1 MNEILECRFM
11 RILLR
16 GKKHDYDPNYLL
28 AAYTDFR
35 SVLLGVSDGDMHYKD
50 KFRTL
55 KSTYEILDLR
65 VQSTQF
71 INERGSHTQTY
82 ASLALKQMLVELEL
96 LEKQLQYPTL
106 FPATKAAGTRRES
119 PLYWN
124 TENHSKTALISLLT
138 ALDAVGACTDSK
150 GNRSPFISIV
160 QEFEHLFN
168 TTIPNAYARRDELLG
183 RGESRVRF
191 IRELLRSLG
200 AE

>member
-1 MNEILECRFM
+1 MNTILECRFM

-16 GKKHDYDPNYLL
+16 GKKYDYDPNYLL

-35 SVLLGVSDGDMHYKD
+35 LMLLSVADGEQQYKE

-55 KSTYEILDLR
+55 KSLHGILDIRL
-65 VQSTQF
+65 QSSQF
-71 INERGSHTQTY
+71 TTDHGSHLQAY
-82 ASLALKQMLVELEL
+82 ASLALRLMSVEIEL

-106 FPATKAAGTRRES
+106 FPTQESTSKKAS

-124 TENHSKTALISLLT
+124 TDKFTKTALISLLT
-138 ALDAVGACTDSK
+138 ALDAVGACKDCN
-150 GNRSPFISIV
+150 GERSPFITIV
-160 QEFEHLFN
+160 NEFEQLLN
-168 TTIPNAYARRDELLG
+168 ISIPNAYARRDELLG

-200 AE
+200 AD

>member
-1 MNEILECRFM
+1 M
-11 RILLR
+11 LLR
-16 GKKHDYDPNYLL
+16 GKKYDYDPNYLL

-35 SVLLGVSDGDMHYKD
+35 AILLDVSDGDLNYKH
-50 KFRTL
+50 KFRAL
-55 KSTYEILDLR
+55 KSTYEILNLR
-65 VQSTQF
+65 LHSSQF
-71 INERGSHTQTY
+71 VDERGCHIQAY
-82 ASLALKQMLVELEL
+82 ASLALKQMSVELEL

-106 FPATKAAGTRRES
+106 FPTTNTAESKRKS

-124 TENHSKTALISLLT
+124 TEKHSKTALISLLT
-138 ALDAVGACTDSK
+138 ALDAVGACTDGN

-160 QEFEHLFN
+160 KEFEILFN
-168 TTIPNAYARRDELLG
+168 TTIPNSYARRDELLG

>member
-11 RILLR
+11 RMLLR
-16 GKKHDYDPNYLL
+16 GKKYDYDPNYLL

-35 SVLLGVSDGDMHYKD
+35 AIILDVSDGDLNYKH
-50 KFRTL
+50 KFRAL

-65 VQSTQF
+65 LHSSQF
-71 INERGSHTQTY
+71 IDERGYHIQAY
-82 ASLALKQMLVELEL
+82 ASLALKQMSVELEL

-106 FPATKAAGTRRES
+106 FPTTNTAESKRKS

-124 TENHSKTALISLLT
+124 TEKHSKTALISLLT
-138 ALDAVGACTDSK
+138 ALDAVGACTDGN

-160 QEFEHLFN
+160 KEFEILFN
-168 TTIPNAYARRDELLG
+168 TTIPNSYARRDELLG

>member
-1 MNEILECRFM
+1 MNTILECRFM
-11 RILLR
+11 RILLK
-16 GKKHDYDPNYLL
+16 GKKYDYDPNYLL

-35 SVLLGVSDGDMHYKD
+35 LMLLSIADGEQQYKE

-55 KSTYEILDLR
+55 KSLHGILDVRL
-65 VQSTQF
+65 QSSQF
-71 INERGSHTQTY
+71 TTDHGSHLQAY
-82 ASLALKQMLVELEL
+82 ASLALRLMSVEIEL

-106 FPATKAAGTRRES
+106 FPTTNTAESKRKS

-124 TENHSKTALISLLT
+124 TEKHSKTALISLLT
-138 ALDAVGACTDSK
+138 ALDAVGACTDGN

-160 QEFEHLFN
+160 KEFEILFN
-168 TTIPNAYARRDELLG
+168 TTIPNSYARRDELLG